1 MQKGKNFMKDLV
13 CTLQTAKRMAELGIK
28 IDTVFYWVKAKA
40 PIGIWVWTIIE
51 RYRDSTIFADGKAD
65 RDSLLP
71 APTAEEAGKILPK
84 QVDYDVSENGY
95 RSLNLTVGKTI
106 INDGYYVMYSDPHPA
121 NKVPVYSQHADTLS
135 ESLCLMACW
144 LKEKGMI

>member
-1 MQKGKNFMKDLV
+1 MKDLV

-28 IDTVFYWVKAKA
+28 IDTVFYW
-40 PIGIWVWTIIE
+40 WVNTYGNNKEGFLENHIPKNPKYGWTF
-51 RYRDSTIFADGKAD
+51 Y
-65 RDSLLP
+65 P